1 MNSVISIAECAIQSA
16 LINICDRTP
25 LKWDYASGAREE
37 SDPKDRA
44 MEGGKLK
51 AISPVIFTCNAVES
65 VATLI
70 RRHCNEALPVGS
82 RPSGFRRER
91 WRIFRA
97 WPRAARMFVAARQ

>member
-1 MNSVISIAECAIQSA
+1 
-16 LINICDRTP
+16 
-25 LKWDYASGAREE
+25 
-37 SDPKDRA
+37 

-97 WPRAARMFVAARQ
+97 WPRAARMFVAARQRDWNNHHRHWRNELGMSARAAGMIIRTGRSGLSWRLRLYRT